1 MEPLFSP
8 EKLRMRVRKAI
19 YHLIHGE
26 SEKKPGK
33 LYLRGLSQTVAEI
46 GMRKSSLKQPQR
58 GPGMNVSPRQ
68 AVKLGGQTLSG
79 DKQAFLRG
87 QTRSMPQKGLFL
99 SSDHRFRGRC
109 HH

>member
-1 MEPLFSP
+1 
-8 EKLRMRVRKAI
+8 MRVRKAI

-58 GPGMNVSPRQ
+58 DPGMNVLPRQ
-68 AVKLGGQTLSG
+68 AVKLGGQTLH
-79 DKQAFLRG
+79 G

>member
-33 LYLRGLSQTVAEI
+33 LYLQGLS
-46 GMRKSSLKQPQR
+46 
-58 GPGMNVSPRQ
+58 
-68 AVKLGGQTLSG
+68 
-79 DKQAFLRG
+79 
-87 QTRSMPQKGLFL
+87 
-99 SSDHRFRGRC
+99 
-109 HH
+109 

>member
-1 MEPLFSP
+1 
-8 EKLRMRVRKAI
+8 MRVRKAI

-33 LYLRGLSQTVAEI
+33 LYLQGLSQTVAEI

-58 GPGMNVSPRQ
+58 DPGMNVLPRQ
-68 AVKLGGQTLSG
+68 AVKLGGQTLH
-79 DKQAFLRG
+79 G